1 MGFVGCGKM
10 ANKTSA
16 TRKENFHKK
25 CIESSKSE
33 TLTLISMIKFRGPWA
48 TMLT

>member
-33 TLTLISMIKFRGPWA
+33 TLTLKLHSVYD
-48 TMLT
+48 